1 MPDNELIPSTVK
13 VKLSRPI
20 KVGGEEVDE
29 LTVHEPKVKHLPM
42 LDQLRLG
49 GDADS
54 GSLVLTNLG
63 SVMKTGIEQL
73 CGLTPGEAAE
83 LSIPDGLRVGKVVLG
98 FFGFA
103 LPDLGAIKSGL

>member
-13 VKLSRPI
+13 VRLSRPI

-29 LTVHEPKVKHLPM
+29 LTVHEPLVEHLPI

-49 GDADS
+49 GDES
-54 GSLVLTNLG
+54 GAVALTNLG
-63 SVMKTGIEQL
+63 SVIKTGIEQL
-73 CGLTPGEAAE
+73 CRLTPGEAKQ
-83 LSIPDGLRVGKVVLG
+83 LSLTDAMKIGKVVLG

-103 LPDLGAIKSGL
+103 PPDLGEIKSGL

>member
-1 MPDNELIPSTVK
+1 MPNNELIPSAVK

-29 LTVHEPKVKHLPM
+29 LTVHEPQVKHLPM
-42 LDQLRLG
+42 IDQLRLG
-49 GDADS
+49 GEAET
-54 GSLVLTNLG
+54 GAIVVTNLG
-63 SVMKTGIEQL
+63 SVIKTGIEQL
-73 CGLTPGEAAE
+73 CGLTPGEANQI
-83 LSIPDGLRVGKVVLG
+83 SIPDAMKIGGVVMG